1 VATVVVPVAWEVVV
15 AMAWEVVVAMAWE
28 VVVAGEV
35 RISVVVLGT
44 ADPPS
49 GDALGLARNGPLTS
63 QVTPT

>member
-1 VATVVVPVAWEVVV
+1 MEWGVVV
-15 AMAWEVVVAMAWE
+15 AMEWE

-44 ADPPS
+44 SGPPS
-49 GDALGLARNGPLTS
+49 NITLGLARNGPLTS

>member
-1 VATVVVPVAWEVVV
+1 VATVVVPTAWEVVV
-15 AMAWEVVVAMAWE
+15 AMEWEVVVAMEWE

-44 ADPPS
+44 SGPPS
-49 GDALGLARNGPLTS
+49 NITLGLARNGPLTS